1 MTSIGPMVLGPAGP
15 PAGPDRDDTS
25 GGGMHDQERRHYAR
39 TSVSWHVRLWSDRG
53 LMLGMADDVSDHGLH
68 IITAQTAE
76 VRRGRFYLVDVLAGA
91 GLEHRIVV
99 AVDAH

>member
-1 MTSIGPMVLGPAGP
+1 
-15 PAGPDRDDTS
+15 
-25 GGGMHDQERRHYAR
+25 
-39 TSVSWHVRLWSDRG
+39 
-53 LMLGMADDVSDHGLH
+53 MLGMADDVSDHGLH